1 VSDPQSAPHN
11 RGGLVYGLLAYG
23 LWGLVPLYFK
33 ALESVPP
40 IQILAH
46 RIVWSIVFLTVI
58 LTFRRRWPDLLRCLR
73 APKLL
78 AMLALSSVLIAV
90 NWFIYIYGVSSK
102 NVMQTSLGYYITP
115 LFNVLLGVVVFRERL
130 RSWQWVALT
139 LAALG
144 VLIPVVS
151 VGQLPAIALG
161 VAVSFGLYGLVRKV
175 AVVDSLIGLSIETL
189 FLAPAALAA
198 LAYWWSHGSLKFAD
212 GDSVTDGLLMS
223 AGVVTAI
230 PLLCF
235 GLAARRL
242 RMSTLGFLQYL
253 APSLQFLQAAL
264 FLDEGFSS
272 IKAVSFGFIWT
283 ALAIYSLDSVLTL
296 RRQAQEKMQRR
307 AGDQVIKEK
316 V

>member
-1 VSDPQSAPHN
+1 VSDPQSASHN

-33 ALESVPP
+33 ALGSVPP

-46 RIVWSIVFLTVI
+46 RIVGSVVFLAVI
-58 LTFRRRWPDLLRCLR
+58 LTIRRRWPDLLRCLR
-73 APKLL
+73 SPKLL
-78 AMLALSSVLIAV
+78 AMLAVSSVLIAV
-90 NWFIYIYGVSSK
+90 NWYVYIYGVSNNK
-102 NVMQTSLGYYITP
+102 VMQTSQGYYIVP
-115 LFNVLLGVVVFRERL
+115 FINVLLGVLIFRERL
-130 RSWQWVALT
+130 RLWQWAAVG
-139 LAALG
+139 LAGVG
-144 VLIPVVS
+144 VLIPVLS
-151 VGQLPAIALG
+151 LGEFPWIALG
-161 VAVSFGLYGLVRKV
+161 VATSFGLYGLVRKV

-189 FLAPAALAA
+189 FLTPVAVTALG
-198 LAYWWSHGSLKFAD
+198 YWRHDGSLMFAS

-242 RMSTLGFLQYL
+242 RMSTLAFLQYL

-264 FLDEGFSS
+264 FLDERFTP

-283 ALAIYSLDSVLTL
+283 ALAVFSLDSVLTL
-296 RRQAQEKMQRR
+296 RRLAQEKMQRR
-307 AGDQVIKEK
+307 AEDQVIKEK

>member
-1 VSDPQSAPHN
+1 MSDPQSAPHN

-33 ALESVPP
+33 ALGSVPP

-46 RIVWSIVFLTVI
+46 RIVWSVVFLTVL
-58 LTFRRRWPDLLRCLR
+58 LTFRRRWPDMLRCLR
-73 APKLL
+73 SPKLL
-78 AMLALSSVLIAV
+78 AMLAVSSVLIAA
-90 NWFIYIYGVSSK
+90 NWYIYIYGVSNNK
-102 NVMQTSLGYYITP
+102 VIQTSQGYYIVP
-115 LFNVLLGVVVFRERL
+115 FINVLLGVFIFRERL
-130 RSWQWVALT
+130 RLWQWVAVV
-139 LAALG
+139 LAGLG
-144 VLIPVVS
+144 VLIPVIS
-151 VGQLPAIALG
+151 LGEFPGIALG
-161 VAVSFGLYGLVRKV
+161 LAASFGLYGLVRKV

-189 FLAPAALAA
+189 FLVPAALAA
-198 LAYWWSHGSLKFAD
+198 LTYWWHSGSLMFAD
-212 GDSVTDGLLMS
+212 GHSIRDGLLMS

-253 APSLQFLQAAL
+253 APSLQFLQAVL
-264 FLDEGFSS
+264 FLQEGFSP

-283 ALAIYSLDSVLTL
+283 ALAVYSLDSVLAL
-296 RRQAQEKMQRR
+296 RRQAQAKTQRR
-307 AGDQVIKEK
+307 AGDPVIKEK